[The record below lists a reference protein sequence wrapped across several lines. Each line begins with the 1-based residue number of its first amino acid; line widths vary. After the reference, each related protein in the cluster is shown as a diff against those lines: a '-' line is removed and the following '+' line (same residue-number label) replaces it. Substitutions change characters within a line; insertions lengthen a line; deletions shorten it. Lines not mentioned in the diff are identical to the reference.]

1 MTVIQ
6 EKPNALSESGKTS
19 LLIGLGIASKM
30 TLDLVIAARF
40 GLGVKTDAFFV
51 AYTLPLIIEA
61 LIYPACQSGLVPIFV
76 RQMRPDHTNDKWAIF
91 STLLNIGLLT
101 SVALTVLGVT
111 AAPFVT
117 LLLAP
122 GLAPSGQETAIHLM
136 RILFLGTLIVGPVGV
151 MRAFLNAHG
160 LFTAP
165 ALLELVRGTAVLCTI
180 FVGYRAYGIE
190 AVALGYV
197 IGGFLQFATL
207 ASVIVQRLGF
217 GYHLTI
223 ELKSLR
229 SSQAGRLFIVT
240 IADYLLGQ
248 TILITERVIGSFMPA
263 GSISAISYGHR
274 LASVITNVLFS
285 GVEVVSLSSLAADF
299 SEGTFTHLRRARET
313 FIAGLRLVLIVGIPV
328 SISVWVLSFRLVQL
342 LFERGAFDRQ
352 ATLLAAPVLGLY
364 ALSIPFY
371 GYWLLLRNYLLATI
385 QPKKILSLSC
395 ASAGV
400 YLTLAL
406 LLSRYMG
413 ARGMALAYVG
423 GASVVYGLGFIMLD
437 KVLRPFQ
444 KAMIYLAARVAGASV
459 AVGFVLHSI
468 SDQVSQLLSKVHYL
482 PSFVVLISSL
492 TVAGIPGAILLLGL
506 LVVLRV
512 EEATSFLR
520 YLKRVRTG

>member
-1 MTVIQ
+1 MNAVQ
-6 EKPNALSESGKTS
+6 EEQKLIPASGQTS

-30 TLDLVIAARF
+30 AVDLVIAARF
-40 GLGVKTDAFFV
+40 GLGARTDAFFI

-76 RQMRPDHTNDKWAIF
+76 RQMHSKQTDEKWAIF
-91 STLLNIGLLT
+91 STLFNIGFLASMTLL
-101 SVALTVLGVT
+101 VLGVVET
-111 AAPFVT
+111 PWIT
-117 LLLAP
+117 SLLAP
-122 GLAPSGQETAIHLM
+122 GAPLPTYELTIHLT
-136 RILFLGTLIVGPVGV
+136 RILFVGTLFVGPVGV

-165 ALLELVRGTAVLCTI
+165 AMLELVRGTAIMCTI

-190 AVALGYV
+190 AVALGYA

-207 ASVIVQRLGF
+207 ASVIVQRVGF

-229 SSQAGRLFIVT
+229 SSQAGRLFMVT
-240 IADYLLGQ
+240 FADYLLGQ

-364 ALSIPFY
+364 ALM
-371 GYWLLLRNYLLATI
+371 ATG
-385 QPKKILSLSC
+385 C
-395 ASAGV
+395 
-400 YLTLAL
+400 Y
-406 LLSRYMG
+406 
-413 ARGMALAYVG
+413 
-423 GASVVYGLGFIMLD
+423 
-437 KVLRPFQ
+437 
-444 KAMIYLAARVAGASV
+444 
-459 AVGFVLHSI
+459 
-468 SDQVSQLLSKVHYL
+468 
-482 PSFVVLISSL
+482 
-492 TVAGIPGAILLLGL
+492 
-506 LVVLRV
+506 
-512 EEATSFLR
+512 
-520 YLKRVRTG
+520 

>member
-30 TLDLVIAARF
+30 AVDLVIAARF
-40 GLGVKTDAFFV
+40 GLGAKTDAFFV

-165 ALLELVRGTAVLCTI
+165 AMLELVRGTTVLGTIAVAH
-180 FVGYRAYGIE
+180 GSRGIE
-190 AVALGYV
+190 AVAWGYV
-197 IGGFLQFATL
+197 IGGLLQFVTL
-207 ASVIVQRLGF
+207 ASVVVRRHGLG
-217 GYHLTI
+217 YRLTI
-223 ELKSLR
+223 KLKTLQ
-229 SSQAGRLFIVT
+229 SSQAGRLFMVPL
-240 IADYLLGQ
+240 ADYMLGQ
-248 TILITERVIGSFMPA
+248 TILIAERVIGSFMPA

-274 LASVITNVLFS
+274 LAAVITSVLFS

-299 SEGTFTHLRRARET
+299 FEGTPIHLRKARET
-313 FIAGLRLVLIVGIPV
+313 FITGLRLVLVLGIPV
-328 SISVWVLSFRLVQL
+328 SISVWALSLPLVKL

-371 GYWLLLRNYLLATI
+371 GYWLLLRNYLFATI
-385 QPKKILSLSC
+385 QLKKILALAC
-395 ASAGV
+395 TSAGV
-400 YLTLAL
+400 YIALAL

-413 ARGMALAYVG
+413 ARGVALAYVG
-423 GASVVYGLGFIMLD
+423 GASVVYGLGFV
-437 KVLRPFQ
+437 VLGTEWRPFQ
-444 KAMIYLAARVAGASV
+444 RAMIYLAARVASASV
-459 AVGFVLHSI
+459 AAGFVLYSV
-468 SDQVSQLLSKVHYL
+468 SDQASQLLSKVQYL
-482 PSFVVLISSL
+482 SSSVVLISSL
-492 TVAGIPGAILLLGL
+492 TVAGVPGAILLLGL
-506 LVVLRV
+506 LVALRV
-512 EEATSFLR
+512 EEATSLIKYLR
-520 YLKRVRTG
+520 QVRTG